1 MSADQVNRII
11 ARMGAAVG
19 ADSGLGG
26 TFKFDF
32 GEPGSIYIDGKSVP
46 NTVCEGTGK
55 TADCTIGLSLE
66 TFDKMVTGELDGTSA
81 FMQGKIRVSG
91 DMALAMK
98 LGAMLQKARG

>member
-1 MSADQVNRII
+1 MSSDQVNRII

-19 ADSGLGG
+19 TNSGLGG
-26 TFKFDF
+26 TFKFEF

-46 NTVCEGTGK
+46 NTVCDGTAR
-55 TADCTIGLSLE
+55 TADSTITLSLD

-98 LGAMLQKARG
+98 LSSLLQKARG